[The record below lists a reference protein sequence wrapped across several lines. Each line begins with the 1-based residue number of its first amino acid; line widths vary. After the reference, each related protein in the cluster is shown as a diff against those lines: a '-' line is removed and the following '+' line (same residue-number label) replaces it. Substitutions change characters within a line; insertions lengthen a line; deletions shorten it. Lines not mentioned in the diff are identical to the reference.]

1 MSIGNRLTK
10 VSDVV
15 PMLAFLPTEG
25 RAGSLARPSESTVGW
40 RTKRY
45 ACPFEIY

>member
-15 PMLAFLPTEG
+15 PMLAFLPTEE
-25 RAGSLARPSESTVGW
+25 AGWVTGQTIRINGGLAD
-40 RTKRY
+40 
-45 ACPFEIY
+45 